1 MPEEREGWAAE
12 HPRCDAIQN
21 GMILVFLGVWVIDSF
36 ILNLTTLG
44 MLIPSTTRLFVVV
57 PLFVIGVYLVKS
69 SHDTIFDDEDG
80 KQGLVIT
87 GVYRMCR
94 HPMYLGVVVVLL
106 SLSVFSFSMASMIIV
121 AGLFTFYNLFAT
133 YEEERLVELFGDE
146 YREYQSKVSK
156 WIPSP

>member
-1 MPEEREGWAAE
+1 
-12 HPRCDAIQN
+12 
-21 GMILVFLGVWVIDSF
+21 MILVFLGVWVIDSF
-36 ILNLTTLG
+36 LLNLTTLG

-69 SHDTIFDDEDG
+69 SHDTIFDDENG
-80 KQGLVIT
+80 KQVLVVT
-87 GVYRMCR
+87 GVYRICR

-106 SLSVFSFSMASMIIV
+106 GLSVFSFSMASMIIV